1 MCLYHWDS
9 QTINHDMD
17 FRSYH
22 LATPLN
28 FDQKCTHQA
37 PGPFADIRPQRTC
50 RYFQMELWP
59 LMMQGNHKNCNPSED
74 SADTVNPLQ
83 SPLPNRLCKKPVTV
97 MQVLRLKRITE
108 QSDDKTMT
116 VTHIWIDGVCV
127 YLLQCVRL
135 VFLFLLTIKRRIAK
149 FIWR

>member
-1 MCLYHWDS
+1 
-9 QTINHDMD
+9 MD
-17 FRSYH
+17 FRSYR

-37 PGPFADIRPQRTC
+37 PGPFADKRPQRTC

-116 VTHIWIDGVCV
+116 VTHI
-127 YLLQCVRL
+127 
-135 VFLFLLTIKRRIAK
+135 
-149 FIWR
+149 